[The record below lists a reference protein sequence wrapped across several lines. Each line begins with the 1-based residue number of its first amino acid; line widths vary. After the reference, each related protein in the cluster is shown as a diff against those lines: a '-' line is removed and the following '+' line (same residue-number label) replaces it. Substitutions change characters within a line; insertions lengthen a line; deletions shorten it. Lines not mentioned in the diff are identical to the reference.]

1 MCFLINDVSAAHYL
15 LGVFVMTTKTATI
28 SGFGPSKSEV
38 NRLVTVMTIIAW
50 GVLAIGFLLCL
61 INLRHFS
68 DKNIGL
74 MIGIGFLIGSV
85 HIYVIG
91 TAIGL
96 VHARRNSSAAK
107 NAAHDFDQ

>member
-1 MCFLINDVSAAHYL
+1 
-15 LGVFVMTTKTATI
+15 MTTKTATI
-28 SGFGPSKSEV
+28 SQLGPSKSDV
-38 NRLVTVMTIIAW
+38 KRLVNVMTVIAW

-61 INLRHFS
+61 INLSHFS

-74 MIGIGFLIGSV
+74 MVGIGFLIGSV

-96 VHARRNSSAAK
+96 VHSRMNSSSVSSSSL
-107 NAAHDFDQ
+107 NDQHS